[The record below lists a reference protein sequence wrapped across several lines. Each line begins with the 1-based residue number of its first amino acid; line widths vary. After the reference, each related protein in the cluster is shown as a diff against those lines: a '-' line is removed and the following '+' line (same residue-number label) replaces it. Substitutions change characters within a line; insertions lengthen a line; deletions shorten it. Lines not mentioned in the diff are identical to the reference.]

1 VKKIAQL
8 VETVPGVTTE
18 IQIPQGGNRYPTL
31 TVKWDEAAFKMNV
44 QECAKK
50 LRDGSPRIEVLTG
63 NNPST
68 VPGVH
73 EGDPKTPRPPRPD
86 ALRIISMTLQ
96 SGEDVLVGRR
106 LREVLSEARKA
117 V

>member
-1 VKKIAQL
+1 
-8 VETVPGVTTE
+8 
-18 IQIPQGGNRYPTL
+18 
-31 TVKWDEAAFKMNV
+31 MSV
-44 QECAKK
+44 QECANK
-50 LRDGSPRIEVLTG
+50 LRAGSPRIEVLTG

-73 EGDPKTPRPPRPD
+73 ESDPKTPRPRPD

-96 SGEDVLVGRR
+96 PGEDVLVGRR

>member
-1 VKKIAQL
+1 
-8 VETVPGVTTE
+8 
-18 IQIPQGGNRYPTL
+18 
-31 TVKWDEAAFKMNV
+31 MNV

-68 VPGVH
+68 VPGVQ
-73 EGDPKTPRPPRPD
+73 EGDPKTPRPYRPD
-86 ALRIISMTLQ
+86 ALRIVSMTLQ
-96 SGEDVLVGRR
+96 PGEDVLVGRR
-106 LREVLSEARKA
+106 LREVLNEARKA

>member
-18 IQIPQGGNRYPTL
+18 VQIPQGGNRYPTL

-44 QECAKK
+44 QECAIK
-50 LRDGSPRIEVLTG
+50 LRNGTPRIEVLTG

-68 VPGVH
+68 VPGVR

-96 SGEDVLVGRR
+96 AGEDVLVGRR